1 MADVNISK
9 YRASV
14 VRDGS
19 KPASPGFV
27 VSEGQDPVNPP
38 GTNNFVPYTGATAN
52 VELGEFGVEAGFV
65 TLDTT
70 PTNIPTDQGAI
81 YWDDTRS
88 TAALIMNGTLQH
100 IGQDSFFYVKN
111 SSGSTIPKGTCVG
124 FAGTDGG
131 SGHLLVTPFLANGSV
146 PSTYFM
152 GVTAEAIANG
162 SFGQVMH
169 FGELEG
175 INTSGFT
182 AGALLYASTTVAGGF
197 QTTVPVAPNNI
208 ILVAA
213 AVNSKN
219 NGAIVVRPTLGS
231 NINSDEGVKI
241 TSPTTGDLLQLQAGG
256 LWENKTLA
264 QVIGSAYVPSTRT
277 LTINGT
283 AFDLSA
289 NRSWTVGDVRT
300 DGSYSNPSWI
310 TALAW
315 SKITGTPTTLSGY
328 GITDAVPS
336 SRTIT
341 INGVTQDLSA
351 NRTFNVGTVTSVGLS
366 SATSGVTIGS
376 TPVTSSGTITL
387 AIATASGSQQGLL
400 SASDWTTFNNKQ
412 NALTNPVTG
421 TGTTN
426 YLAKF
431 TGSTTVGNSQIFDN
445 GTNVGINQ
453 TSPTRTLDILG
464 ASGIGTVLKLQGASG
479 TTTYLQLAYNGAT
492 NSQSGYI
499 GYNSSSQMQFF
510 TNDTL
515 ALTIDSNRN
524 LGLGVTP
531 SAWASDFRAM
541 QIGLGTSLYN
551 NGNTNGTFLG
561 SNFFFNGSNNIYIG
575 TGTATAYAQSLGTH
589 AWYTAPSGTAGNAI
603 SFTQAMTLT
612 SGGNL
617 LVGTTTDNGAKLQV
631 SGNLYISRSSNPY
644 LTIDDTGVNSEGGIL
659 FKPSGFNSKGGLT
672 INYSTAEQ
680 RLFVGEGGNSYFQ
693 TFYTNGSERLRITS
707 SGNLGLGVTPSAW
720 GSLFNNSLLQVKTTS
735 MLGFDNNLYLGV
747 NYYAT
752 NLSDNYIQNG
762 FASRYVQ
769 RIGQHQWET
778 APSGTANGAVS
789 FTQAMT
795 LTSGGNL
802 LVGTTTDN
810 GAKLQVNGSMTVG
823 SITGDRCFI
832 GQVPSYGPDFTQF
845 SHISRA
851 GANQYSFLSGNA
863 GDTYINSVNAQP
875 IYFRH
880 NNVNLA
886 IITSNGNVGI
896 GTTSPERDSGTRS
909 LAISGSSSLAASL
922 DLYGNARNFAIFTGG
937 AGSLGF
943 FDLTGGA
950 QRMTITSGGNV
961 LIGTTTDSGA
971 RLQVSGIVNSRSAS
985 TSAGLGQVAF
995 IGSGEFMSTGSLSGY
1010 FWENRSGGVTSNS
1023 NWYGW
1028 YTTSGV
1034 INLWNGGGNLLS
1046 INGTS
1051 GAATFSSSVT
1061 ANGTATFLGQFG
1073 NGNNVN
1079 EKVLQFL
1086 RASAST
1092 DIVNIQGIN
1101 AGVGAANIA
1110 MQALGGNVGIGTS
1123 SPSSPLQVRGQSSV
1137 PQNGIFLSTNTFTLL
1152 STGSLLRLG
1161 HIASSGD
1168 TTAIIENLTQGGQAA
1183 GNIAF
1188 PTGNV
1193 LIGTTT
1199 DVGARLHVNG
1209 DVRTAAPTGGSAVN
1223 WRLGTVRGGT
1233 VTPNATVRVEIG
1245 GVLVDL
1251 DARYV

>member
-152 GVTAEAIANG
+152 GVTCESIANG

-182 AGALLYASTTVAGGF
+182 AGALLYASSTVAGAF
-197 QTTVPVAPNNI
+197 QTTAPVAPNNI

-351 NRTFNVGTVTSVGLS
+351 NRSFNVGTVTSVGLS

-431 TGSTTVGNSQIFDN
+431 TGSTTVGNSILFESGSSIGIGTITPQIYTNYSVLEINNTTGGAIRVKNTASSGLFELATN
-445 GTNVGINQ
+445 SSETYIKNVSNTPMWFGTNNTQMLTLTTSGNVGIGTASPSALLHVGNGNQ
-453 TSPTRTLDILG
+453 SPINAAGNKLHIATTSTRSALVTL
-464 ASGIGTVLKLQGASG
+464 ANSSGG
-479 TTTYLQLAYNGAT
+479 TTVEGQFE
-492 NSQSGYI
+492 
-499 GYNSSSQMQFF
+499 SSAESSDLRIIVGS
-510 TNDTL
+510 T
-515 ALTIDSNRN
+515 SNHP
-524 LGLGVTP
+524 VV
-531 SAWASDFRAM
+531 FRA
-541 QIGLGTSLYN
+541 S
-551 NGNTNGTFLG
+551 NTE
-561 SNFFFNGSNNIYIG
+561 
-575 TGTATAYAQSLGTH
+575 
-589 AWYTAPSGTAGNAI
+589 
-603 SFTQAMTLT
+603 AMRLSTNL
-612 SGGNL
+612 NL
-617 LVGTTTDNGAKLQV
+617 LVGTTTDAGFRLDVNGSGVFRNTLALQS
-631 SGNLYISRSSNPY
+631 SGTNAAMLSWTGSNNGLLNLYNGGS
-644 LTIDDTGVNSEGGIL
+644 LTTQIL
-659 FKPSGFNSKGGLT
+659 AN
-672 INYSTAEQ
+672 
-680 RLFVGEGGNSYFQ
+680 GNSYF
-693 TFYTNGSERLRITS
+693 N
-707 SGNLGLGVTPSAW
+707 
-720 GSLFNNSLLQVKTTS
+720 
-735 MLGFDNNLYLGV
+735 
-747 NYYAT
+747 
-752 NLSDNYIQNG
+752 
-762 FASRYVQ
+762 
-769 RIGQHQWET
+769 
-778 APSGTANGAVS
+778 
-789 FTQAMT
+789 
-795 LTSGGNL
+795 
-802 LVGTTTDN
+802 
-810 GAKLQVNGSMTVG
+810 
-823 SITGDRCFI
+823 
-832 GQVPSYGPDFTQF
+832 
-845 SHISRA
+845 
-851 GANQYSFLSGNA
+851 
-863 GDTYINSVNAQP
+863 
-875 IYFRH
+875 
-880 NNVNLA
+880 
-886 IITSNGNVGI
+886 
-896 GTTSPERDSGTRS
+896 
-909 LAISGSSSLAASL
+909 
-922 DLYGNARNFAIFTGG
+922 
-937 AGSLGF
+937 
-943 FDLTGGA
+943 
-950 QRMTITSGGNV
+950 
-961 LIGTTTDSGA
+961 
-971 RLQVSGIVNSRSAS
+971 
-985 TSAGLGQVAF
+985 
-995 IGSGEFMSTGSLSGY
+995 
-1010 FWENRSGGVTSNS
+1010 
-1023 NWYGW
+1023 
-1028 YTTSGV
+1028 
-1034 INLWNGGGNLLS
+1034 
-1046 INGTS
+1046 
-1051 GAATFSSSVT
+1051 
-1061 ANGTATFLGQFG
+1061 
-1073 NGNNVN
+1073 
-1079 EKVLQFL
+1079 
-1086 RASAST
+1086 
-1092 DIVNIQGIN
+1092 
-1101 AGVGAANIA
+1101 
-1110 MQALGGNVGIGTS
+1110 GGNVGIGTS
-1123 SPSSPLQVRGQSSV
+1123 SPFARLHVRNSDVNEGTIAIGNDNFPGLIYSNAFTGEFRIDNRSSAGAGYITFYPNGQ
-1137 PQNGIFLSTNTFTLL
+1137 QNTL
-1152 STGSLLRLG
+1152 GNEAMR
-1161 HIASSGD
+1161 IATSR
-1168 TTAIIENLTQGGQAA
+1168 
-1183 GNIAF
+1183 
-1188 PTGNV
+1188 NV

-1199 DVGARLHVNG
+1199 DNGARLQVIGFARFDRGTLQFTLNPSYGGGNVYSQLQSTGALALATGGDNNRLYIDTSGNVGIGTSNPQEPLHISTSGADKFIRIENSNSYTGIWMNDSGANNGWLLMSGYTNTTSPGDFAIREYGVQTSLVIKQTSGNLLVGTTSDNGARLQVSGTATVSGRIGSGGSSNTTNAFSGQNNSTAEATIYSFNHNAAGWSIYSAQGINYFANNVGIGTTSPSYKLHINTSGTAENVFGITNGTQTLTLGVNNGSGGSFLFENSNNGLRFGTNGTERMRITSGGNVGINTTSGFNYVSGTETTLSIANGNVASLYLNSTSTGNLFALYSSAVGSLQVYNVTQNNYPLGITSGGNVMIGTTTDSGDRLRVNG
-1209 DVRTAAPTGGSAVN
+1209 SIRTANTTNRTADS
-1223 WRLGTVRGGT
+1223 WRLADARIDTI
-1233 VTPNATVRVEIG
+1233 PNANRLLRVQIG
-1245 GVLVDL
+1245 SVEYDIL
-1251 DARYV
+1251 ARQVI